1 MKKYSILLFLFA
13 IHYNIAF
20 SQGKTLAEQ
29 GVELLIK
36 NEFDAAVKVLEQA
49 VSNNDKKANYPL
61 AWCYTYGNGTAANYQ
76 KAIKLM
82 QEVSAWEDRVWNE
95 LAICYFEIE
104 DYKEARSTSHL
115 ATSGYLGPKD
125 NPSSN
130 YIYAYCLEKGLGGD
144 KDETKAVEHYRI
156 AADNGNVQAMCN
168 LAFMLLYGNGTTQ
181 DTPEAYKYFRE
192 AAENGHTI
200 GMYFGAY
207 SYEKGIG
214 VAQNTQKALEYYT
227 NCANAGY
234 PPSMAKIAQC
244 YENGELGLSV
254 NLSEAINYY
263 MKAADAGIVK
273 SAEKIA
279 KFYETGTGLQK
290 NINLAIKYYE
300 KVSDQSSWSCYHLA
314 DIYMHG
320 RGIQP
325 DYAKAMTYA
334 KKSVELG
341 FLPGNKLI
349 GDLYYKGLGVTKD
362 DAKALSYWD
371 LSDDPTSYIAL
382 FNYYS
387 NKTDDYS
394 QKKLKEVVQKMLK
407 ADDNEDCQ
415 QMLSMCYAKGIGGLS
430 VDISKSLYYGQK
442 AASNGNLEAL
452 SNLGW
457 LYYMGEEVPANYKI
471 AYDFFNK
478 AAELGEPDGY
488 NGLAYCYAD
497 GKGVEKDMNKA
508 FIFIDKALE
517 LSDNEARYLDT
528 KGEFLVTKG
537 DMQSAIEVWN
547 LLCAK
552 DPSAA
557 QDDDSKFVSAMKA
570 YLSDSVDSGIFVTG
584 TESKETFA
592 IIIANENYRREETV
606 PYAIKDGKIF
616 YEYCNKTLG
625 IPSSNIKFIEDAT
638 GNDFKYCLNWIS
650 NIVKVHEGTAKVLFY
665 YSGHG
670 VPDESQMSSY
680 LLPIDG
686 YGFDTSTGFRLGDLY
701 KQLNSFPAKSIIVF
715 LDACFSGANKDG
727 KMLASSR
734 GVSIKAKADSPIG
747 NMVVFSAAQGEETA
761 YPYTEK
767 QHGMFTYYL
776 LKKMQESKGEIHL
789 GELGEY
795 ITTEVQKKSIVV
807 NGKSQTPS
815 ISPSASL
822 GESWKNWTLK

>member
-1 MKKYSILLFLFA
+1 MKKQLLLLLFFA
-13 IHYNIAF
+13 AHYGIAF

-29 GVELLIK
+29 GEDLLIK
-36 NEFDAAVKVLEQA
+36 NEFSAAVKILEQA
-49 VSNNDKKANYPL
+49 VSNNEKKANYPL
-61 AWCYTYGNGTAANYQ
+61 AWCYTYGNGTATNYQ
-76 KAIKLM
+76 RAIKLM
-82 QEVSAWEDRVWNE
+82 EEVSAWEDRVWNE
-95 LAICYFEIE
+95 LAICHFELKDFE
-104 DYKEARSTSHL
+104 KARLTSSL
-115 ATSGYLGPKD
+115 ATNGYFGPKD
-125 NPSSN
+125 NPVSN
-130 YIYAYCLEKGLGGD
+130 YIYAYCLENGLGGD
-144 KDETKAVEHYRI
+144 KDEVKAFEHYKI
-156 AADNGNVQAMCN
+156 AADNGHTQSMCN
-168 LAFMLLYGNGTTQ
+168 LAAMLLFGKGVTE
-181 DTPEAYKYFRE
+181 DIPEAYKYYRK
-192 AAENGHTI
+192 AAEKGHII
-200 GMYFGAY
+200 GMYFGAF

-227 NCANAGY
+227 NSANAGY
-234 PPSMAKIAQC
+234 PSSMAKIAKC
-244 YENGELGLSV
+244 YENGDLGLPV
-254 NLSEAINYY
+254 NLTEAINYY
-263 MKAADAGIVK
+263 MRAADAGHVDCIL
-273 SAEKIA
+273 KIA
-279 KFYETGTGLQK
+279 EFYEKGKGLQK
-290 NINLAIKYYE
+290 NIKLAINYYE
-300 KVSDQSSWSCYHLA
+300 KVIDKSWWACYHLA
-314 DIYMHG
+314 TIFMNG
-320 RGIQP
+320 QAIQP
-325 DYAKAMTYA
+325 NYTKAMSYA

-341 FLPGNKLI
+341 FLPGNKLV
-349 GDLYYKGLGVTKD
+349 GDMYYNGLGIPKD
-362 DAKALSYWD
+362 ESKAIYYWE
-371 LSDDPTSYIAL
+371 LSDDHSSYIAL

-387 NKTDDYS
+387 IRTDDYS
-394 QKKLKEVVQKMLK
+394 QKKIKELVQKLLK
-407 ADDNEDCQ
+407 ADDDADCQ
-415 QMLSMCYAKGIGGLS
+415 NLLAICYAKGIGGLPA
-430 VDISKSLYYGQK
+430 DISKALYYGQK
-442 AASNGNLEAL
+442 AASNGNPEAL

-457 LYYMGEEVPANYKI
+457 IYYMGEEVPANYKI

-497 GKGVEKDMNKA
+497 GKGIEKDMNKA

-517 LSDNEARYLDT
+517 LSDNEARYLDS
-528 KGEFLVTKG
+528 KGEFLIDNG
-537 DMQSAIEVWN
+537 DMDSAIEVWN

-552 DPSAA
+552 DSSAA
-557 QDDDSKFVSAMKA
+557 QDDDSKFVSAMKS
-570 YLSDSVDSGIFVTG
+570 YLSDSVDSGIFVTR

-625 IPSSNIKFIEDAT
+625 IPSSNIKFLEDAT

-650 NIVKVHEGTAKVLFY
+650 NIVKVHEGSAKLLFY

-701 KQLNSFPAKSIIVF
+701 KQLNSFPSKSIIVF

-767 QHGMFTYYL
+767 QHGLFTYYL
-776 LKKMQESKGEIHL
+776 LKKMQESKGEIRL

-807 NGKSQTPS
+807 NGKSQTPNVN
-815 ISPSASL
+815 PSASL
-822 GESWKNWTLK
+822 GESWKSWTLK